1 MLLIYVL
8 IPSPSVLALLLLFC
22 RGVGAVRVFVCVC
35 VSVCAQG
42 GSAGSGLTPS
52 LTVIYCDSTTRQIP
66 APTTPLMYVKRAP
79 NYQPDGSIDG
89 PFQPVT

>member
-1 MLLIYVL
+1 MA
-8 IPSPSVLALLLLFC
+8 SVN
-22 RGVGAVRVFVCVC
+22 VNVRVNPVCVRAHAR
-35 VSVCAQG
+35 VCDGG
-42 GSAGSGLTPS
+42 GSSRSGLTPS
-52 LTVIYCDSTTRQIP
+52 LTVIYCDSPTRQIP

>member
-1 MLLIYVL
+1 M
-8 IPSPSVLALLLLFC
+8 
-22 RGVGAVRVFVCVC
+22 R
-35 VSVCAQG
+35 QG